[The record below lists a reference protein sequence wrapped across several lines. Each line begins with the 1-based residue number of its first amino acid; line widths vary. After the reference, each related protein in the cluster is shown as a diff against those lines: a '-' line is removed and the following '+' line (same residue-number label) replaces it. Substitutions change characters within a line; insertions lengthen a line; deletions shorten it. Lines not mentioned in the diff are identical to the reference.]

1 MKKTFT
7 AVTILALSAT
17 LAVAAPNGQGKHRGH
32 GRHGRDGFGQ
42 RAFAKL
48 NLSDAQKQQIKDL
61 RTSFREQNKA
71 LFAAMK
77 QTRIEMKAAR
87 EANDT
92 ARMETIRNTARAQRE
107 QIKAK
112 SEGLRAQVLNILT
125 PEQRAQY
132 DAMKAERQ
140 QRRQEWK
147 QQHPRDGQQQ

>member
-7 AVTILALSAT
+7 AVAILALSAT
-17 LAVAAPNGQGKHRGH
+17 LAVAAPNGEGKHHRH
-32 GRHGRDGFGQ
+32 GRHGHHGFGQ

-71 LFAAMK
+71 LFDSMK
-77 QTRIEMKAAR
+77 QTRTDMKAAR

-92 ARMETIRNTARAQRE
+92 ARLEALRANAKSARE
-107 QIKAK
+107 QLKAK
-112 SEGLRAQVLNILT
+112 SEGLRAQMLNILT
-125 PEQRAQY
+125 PEQRAQL

-140 QRRQEWK
+140 QRRQDWQK
-147 QQHPRDGQQQ
+147 QHPRDGQKQ